1 MMEETNVMAKVGNDI
16 KKKYTVNA
24 KYFFTDA
31 PNFEKVPIITFY
43 HSEND
48 NIIEDIKVYLSGMIE
63 FENDN
68 TFEMYRQS
76 NQDFITN
83 FDILLTTCNLA
94 RNCRLHGTRGFRR
107 FIMYIEAIAKKICI
121 GNIDVGLN
129 VITTTMY
136 DRPRQSDTKS
146 YSYKRCTI
154 INNTNDPFHNHL
166 MIGHTSNCSTV
177 FDFVINSKGEICFY
191 QHKVIYNH
199 TDRDRNNVPHIIQ
212 FLTVLSEMFKKLNT
226 LEKESVEWANT
237 NISFIVYLSLLESV
251 KR

>member
-1 MMEETNVMAKVGNDI
+1 MEENNTMAKVGNNV
-16 KKKYTVNA
+16 KKMYTVNA

-48 NIIEDIKVYLSGMIE
+48 NIIEDIEVYLSGIVE
-63 FENDN
+63 FEGDN

-76 NQDFITN
+76 DQDFVTD
-83 FDILLTTCNLA
+83 FDILLTTCKLA
-94 RNCRLHGTRGFRR
+94 RNCRLHGIRGFRR

-121 GNIDVGLN
+121 SGNLDVGLN
-129 VITTTMY
+129 VVSTTIY

-146 YSYKRCTI
+146 YKRCAI

-177 FDFVINSKGEICFY
+177 FDFIINPKGEICFY

-226 LEKESVEWANT
+226 LEKESVERADT

-251 KR
+251 KC